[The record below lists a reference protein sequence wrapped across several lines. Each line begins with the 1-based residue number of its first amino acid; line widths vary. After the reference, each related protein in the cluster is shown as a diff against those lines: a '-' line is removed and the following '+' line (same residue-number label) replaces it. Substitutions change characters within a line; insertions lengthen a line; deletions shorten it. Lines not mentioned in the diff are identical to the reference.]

1 MAKKKF
7 HEEEIRRG
15 SEQLRQSGLDLDNV
29 SAALVPRLEA
39 QWGKGRET
47 DLAIAFSLGKIA
59 DSAAADALVRLEK
72 GAEDKDLKKE
82 IRRALF
88 KLAQKGLA
96 IPEEKGAGETSSGSA
111 PVLGGSPE
119 IEAYLSS
126 VDGAGGRLVWII
138 KPQAGHGLQ
147 TIQAMINDREGL
159 QRVGGARIRRK
170 DLRAMAEEIKKQHGV
185 TMVSVPWEYAD
196 RVLYESFEKAKS
208 AGRSGLENFHQ
219 LRSMLNAGKPK
230 AQDHPIY
237 QRLNAAE
244 IREGAWREL
253 SRRLLDEPEFRLW
266 VLDADWLEPFLG
278 QLQEAQSS
286 RLVLNPMQKEER
298 IGGIVRDAVK
308 TLCTGETG
316 KVMQRRM
323 EDMAFYF
330 VETDRMEMAE
340 LALAVAQ
347 QIKEGD
353 PGPLDIAFLT
363 GLVQKSFAV
372 YLSQQKSQTEE
383 EPSFIVK
390 P

>member
-1 MAKKKF
+1 LAKKKF

-15 SEQLRQSGLDLDNV
+15 SEELRRSGFELDSVSPALVSGL
-29 SAALVPRLEA
+29 EG

-47 DLAIAFSLGKIA
+47 DLAIAFLLGKIA
-59 DSAAADALVRLEK
+59 DSGAAEALLRLEK
-72 GAEDKDLKKE
+72 VAEDKELKKE
-82 IRRALF
+82 IRRSLF

-96 IPEEKGAGETSSGSA
+96 IPEEKEVGETSSA
-111 PVLGGSPE
+111 PILRGSPE

-126 VDGAGGRLVWII
+126 VDGAGGRLVWLV

-159 QRVGGARIRRK
+159 QRIGGARIRRK
-170 DLRAMAEEIKKQHGV
+170 ELRAMAEEIKKQHGV
-185 TMVSVPWEYAD
+185 TMIPVPWEYAD
-196 RVLYESFEKAKS
+196 TVLYESFEKAKS
-208 AGRSGLENFHQ
+208 KGRSGLENFHE

-230 AQDHPIY
+230 AQDHPVY
-237 QRLNAAE
+237 QRLDAAAV
-244 IREGAWREL
+244 REGAWREL
-253 SRRLLDEPEFRLW
+253 SRRLLDEPEFRVW

-286 RLVLNPMQKEER
+286 RLVLNPMKKEER
-298 IGGIVRDAVK
+298 LAGIVRDAVK

-316 KVMQRRM
+316 RVMERRM
-323 EDMAFYF
+323 EDMSLYF
-330 VETDRMEMAE
+330 AETDRMEMAK
-340 LALAVAQ
+340 LALAVAE

-372 YLSQQKSQTEE
+372 YLSQQKSQAEE
-383 EPSFIVK
+383 ETSFIVK

>member
-7 HEEEIRRG
+7 HEEEISIG
-15 SEQLRQSGLDLDNV
+15 SEQLRQSGLQLDAA
-29 SAALVPRLEA
+29 SPALVARLEE

-47 DLAIAFSLGKIA
+47 DLAIAFLLGKIA
-59 DSAAADALVRLEK
+59 DAAAAEALLRLEE

-82 IRRALF
+82 IRRSLF
-88 KLAQKGLA
+88 KLAQKGLT
-96 IPEEKGAGETSSGSA
+96 IPEDKRVEEPSA
-111 PVLGGSPE
+111 PILSRSPE

-126 VDGAGGRLVWII
+126 VDGAGGRLVWIV
-138 KPQAGHGLQ
+138 KPQAGHGVQ

-159 QRVGGARIRRK
+159 QRIGGARLRRK
-170 DLRAMAEEIKKQHGV
+170 ELRAMAEEIKKQHGV

-196 RVLYESFEKAKS
+196 RMLYESFEKAKS
-208 AGRSGLENFHQ
+208 ASRSGLENFHQ
-219 LRSMLNAGKPK
+219 LRSMVNTGKPK
-230 AQDHPIY
+230 VQDHPVY

-244 IREGAWREL
+244 VREGAWREL
-253 SRRLLDEPEFRLW
+253 SRRLLEEPEFRFW
-266 VLDADWLEPFLG
+266 VLDADWVEPFLA
-278 QLQEAQSS
+278 QVQEAQAS

-298 IGGIVRDAVK
+298 VAGIVRDAVK
-308 TLCTGETG
+308 TLCTGAIGEI
-316 KVMQRRM
+316 MQRRM
-323 EDMAFYF
+323 EDIALYF
-330 VETDRMEMAE
+330 VETGRVEIGK

-372 YLSQQKSQTEE
+372 YLSQQKSESEE
-383 EPSFIVK
+383 ETSFIVK